1 MTDALTVAPAP
12 AARRGTGEVVV
23 TGAAVASAYGRGTE
37 ALMSGMLSGRPA
49 FAPVQRFDVGARR
62 VRFAATMPGL
72 PGLLAEVTRAAGEAC
87 DDAGLSSGGRAGTP
101 LFLAIHG
108 DPAIARA
115 PGADQPGLGPG
126 HFTAA
131 VASGCGLAEQDIR
144 CYTSACVAASTAIGD
159 AASIIARGHA
169 DRVVVAGGYLV
180 ERDQFA
186 LFDAGRVLADDGQVR
201 PFSAGRRGLLLGDG
215 VGAVVVESLQ
225 AARARRAPP
234 LARLAGWGRTGDAYH
249 PVQPHPEGHGMA
261 RAVTAALQRA
271 GLAAEDLGYINA
283 HGSGTGQS
291 DPAEANALR
300 LALGDAVA
308 GVPVSSTKSLHGQSL
323 EASGVLELIVTLLA
337 ARKGMLPVNAGFL
350 GADDRC
356 RLNLVLAGPL
366 AATAEYAMSLN
377 AAFGGANTA
386 LVVGLP

>member
-1 MTDALTVAPAP
+1 MTDAPAPAP

-37 ALMSGMLSGRPA
+37 ALVSGMLSGRPA
-49 FAPVQRFDVGARR
+49 FAPVQRFDVSTRR

-72 PGLLAEVTRAAGEAC
+72 AELLTEVTRAAGEAC
-87 DDAGLSSGGRAGTP
+87 DDAGLSSAGRARTP

-115 PGADQPGLGPG
+115 PEADQPGLGPG
-126 HFTAA
+126 PFTAA
-131 VASGCGLAEQDIR
+131 VASGSGLAEQDIR

-159 AASIIARGHA
+159 AASIIARGQA
-169 DRVVVAGGYLV
+169 DRV
-180 ERDQFA
+180 
-186 LFDAGRVLADDGQVR
+186 DGQVR

-215 VGAVVVESLQ
+215 VGAIVVESKESAQ
-225 AARARRAPP
+225 ARRAPP

-271 GLAAEDLGYINA
+271 GIAAEDLGYINA

-291 DPAEANALR
+291 DPAETSALR
-300 LALGDAVA
+300 LALGDAA
-308 GVPVSSTKSLHGQSL
+308 ASVPVSSTKSLHGQSL

-350 GADDRC
+350 GADDKC
-356 RLNLVLAGPL
+356 RLNLVLDEPL
-366 AATAEYAMSLN
+366 AATPEYAMSLN

>member
-1 MTDALTVAPAP
+1 MTDAPAPAP

-37 ALMSGMLSGRPA
+37 ALVSGMLSGRPA
-49 FAPVQRFDVGARR
+49 FAPVQRFDVSTRR
-62 VRFAATMPGL
+62 VRFAATMRGL
-72 PGLLAEVTRAAGEAC
+72 AELLTEVTRAAGEAC
-87 DDAGLSSGGRAGTP
+87 DDAGLSSAGRARTP

-115 PGADQPGLGPG
+115 PEPDQPGLGPG
-126 HFTAA
+126 PFTAA
-131 VASGCGLAEQDIR
+131 VASGSGLAEQDIR

-159 AASIIARGHA
+159 AASIIARGQA

-180 ERDQFA
+180 ESDQFA
-186 LFDAGRVLADDGQVR
+186 LFDAGRVLAVDGQVR

-215 VGAVVVESLQ
+215 VGAIVVESKESAQ
-225 AARARRAPP
+225 ARRAPP

-271 GLAAEDLGYINA
+271 GIAAEDLGYINA

-291 DPAEANALR
+291 DPAETSALR
-300 LALGDAVA
+300 LALGDAA
-308 GVPVSSTKSLHGQSL
+308 GTVPVSSTKSLHGQSL
-323 EASGVLELIVTLLA
+323 EASGTLELIVTLLA

-350 GADDRC
+350 GTDDSC
-356 RLNLVLAGPL
+356 RLNLVLGEPL
-366 AATAEYAMSLN
+366 AATAEFAMSLN

-386 LVVGLP
+386 LVIGLP

>member
-1 MTDALTVAPAP
+1 
-12 AARRGTGEVVV
+12 VVV
-23 TGAAVASAYGRGTE
+23 TGAAAASAYGRGTG
-37 ALMSGMLSGRPA
+37 ALLAGVLSGQPA
-49 FAPVQRFDVGARR
+49 FAPVQRFDVSARR

-72 PGLLAEVTRAAGEAC
+72 PELRTEVTRAAGEAC
-87 DDAGLSSGGRAGTP
+87 DDAGLSRSDRARSP

-115 PGADQPGLGPG
+115 PRADKPGLGPEA
-126 HFTAA
+126 FATA
-131 VASGCGLAEQDIR
+131 VAGGCGLAEQGIR

-159 AASIIARGHA
+159 AAAIIARGRA

-180 ERDQFA
+180 DRDQFA

-215 VGAVVVESLQ
+215 VGAVVIESRE
-225 AARARRAPP
+225 AARARRAPS

-249 PVQPHPEGHGMA
+249 PVQPHPEGQGMA

-271 GLAAEDLGYINA
+271 GITAGDLGYINA
-283 HGSGTGQS
+283 HGSGTGHS
-291 DPAEANALR
+291 DPAETNALR
-300 LALGDAVA
+300 LALGGAA
-308 GVPVSSTKSLHGQSL
+308 GCVPVSSTKSLHGQSL

-350 GADDRC
+350 GTDDSC
-356 RLNLVLAGPL
+356 RLNLVLGEPL
-366 AATAEYAMSLN
+366 AATAGFAMSLN